1 MWFSWLKKTPV
12 YQMHLNGNNIPVHAG
27 QSLLQAALEHNIN
40 IQSGCKAGNCGLC
53 KCRLIAGNVL
63 PIPNADNAALDATEQ
78 HSGMILAC
86 QNTAQSNLWLE
97 VAKTKRQ
104 KDKKTKTQRRPAA
117 GLVKKQI
124 KLI

>member
-12 YQMHLNGNNIPVHAG
+12 YQMHLNGNNIPVRAG
-27 QSLLQAALEHNIN
+27 QSLLQAALEHNID

-53 KCRLIAGNVL
+53 KCRLIAGTVL

-78 HSGMILAC
+78 HSGLILTC

-97 VAKTKRQ
+97 VAETKRLKRNRDQ
-104 KDKKTKTQRRPAA
+104 QLA
-117 GLVKKQI
+117 
-124 KLI
+124 